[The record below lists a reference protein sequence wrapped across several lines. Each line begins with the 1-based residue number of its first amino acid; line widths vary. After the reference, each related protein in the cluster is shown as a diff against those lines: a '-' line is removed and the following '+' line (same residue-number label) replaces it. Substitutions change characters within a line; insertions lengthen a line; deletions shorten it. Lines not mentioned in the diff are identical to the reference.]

1 MPQAPVFIEEEA
13 WRDTFAGYHITDCAV
28 RDRDCVYL
36 LLRETLPEEEAS
48 SAWDFEIKTRLAV
61 LFLQKTEPKDRR
73 GHQGLADFR
82 KPRVGVSRS
91 PLPQGLVVASNG
103 SVWAMGSK
111 KKGLEKLPQPEDR
124 RLGIQKV
131 RCLFGWAY
139 AVGAER
145 EVFRRVDIGNWER
158 LSLGLPP
165 PEPEIVD
172 VDALFDVGF
181 RDIDGFAE
189 DDLYAV
195 GGRGDVWRYDGKI
208 WRVCEFPSNWPLVT
222 VCCAPDGQVYI
233 TGEGGT
239 IFQGRG
245 DVWKRVWQDDMMVP
259 YNDSLWFQG
268 KLWLASD
275 YRLAV
280 FENGTVERAQHDGE
294 NVPAFGHMDVA
305 DGILVVAGPDTVRL
319 FDGTTWRV
327 LVRPYP

>member
-1 MPQAPVFIEEEA
+1 MTTEPAFIEEEA
-13 WRDTFAGYHITDCAV
+13 WRETFEGYHITDCAI

-36 LLRETLPEEEAS
+36 LLRETLPEDEANS
-48 SAWDFEIKTRLAV
+48 LWDFEIKTCLAV
-61 LFLQKTEPKDRR
+61 LFLQEKEPSARR

-82 KPRVGVSRS
+82 KPRVGVSRL
-91 PLPQGLVVASNG
+91 PLPQGVVVASNG

-111 KKGLEKLPQPEDR
+111 KKGLEKLPDEGR
-124 RLGIQKV
+124 RLGIQKI
-131 RCLFGWAY
+131 RCLFDRAY

-145 EVFRRVDIGNWER
+145 EVFRRADIGTWER
-158 LSLGLPP
+158 ISQGLPP
-165 PEPEIVD
+165 PEDLTDAD
-172 VDALFDVGF
+172 VLFDMGF

-195 GGRGDVWRYDGKI
+195 GGRGDVWHHDGKS
-208 WRVCEFPSNWPLVT
+208 WRVCEFPSNWPLFT

-245 DVWKRVWQDDMMVP
+245 DVWKRILEDDMMVP

-280 FENGTVERAQHDGE
+280 FENGKVERAQHRGE
-294 NVPAFGHMDVA
+294 HVPAFGHMDVA
-305 DGILVVAGPDTVRL
+305 DGILVVASQDTVQL
-319 FDGTTWRV
+319 FDGTSWRV
-327 LVRPYP
+327 LVSPYS